1 MLRSTGFPRRIGD
14 RHRLDTLTAWEQTVL
29 AGELPGCPDEPESS
43 GAATV
48 VPPPV
53 IEPEP
58 TPPADGSVAIGDDG
72 PVAAPARR
80 RTRGARRAA

>member
-14 RHRLDTLTAWEQTVL
+14 RFRLDTLIEWENAVL
-29 AGELPGCPDEPESS
+29 AGELPGRPDEPDSP
-43 GAATV
+43 GDAAV
-48 VPPPV
+48 VPSGT
-53 IEPEP
+53 EPEP

-80 RTRGARRAA
+80 RTRGARQAA